1 MSRYTLYTRLVLIV
15 AVLALAAW
23 VLGNEPWGPG

>member
-1 MSRYTLYTRLVLIV
+1 MRHSLMIRFALLLV
-15 AVLALAAW
+15 VLAAAAW